1 MKKVFI
7 INAKA
12 GNGQAKQIAS
22 YLNEIFY
29 SNNDVN
35 IVYTKDKTSTIVVAE
50 HYKNQDCVIYSVGGD
65 GTLNDVVTGLAG
77 GNAYLGILPCGSGND
92 FMRNIDDKTAEIDL
106 GKVNDTY
113 FINVVSFGIDAEVA
127 NKANEDYKENATK
140 VLNEAIKQIK
150 DASKKI
156 KDDEELKRI
165 VDNISRITEDTLEG
179 IKKQYSD
186 FINDPKVQQSYNDVK
201 EQVITMYEKLQD
213 NINIKINSL
222 KENEKFMNTVNDINE
237 SIDAGIAYAS
247 EKINEFTSRPEVNEK
262 IEKAKDVA
270 IDLAEK
276 STEAL
281 KNWLRPNNK
290 DNK

>member
-1 MKKVFI
+1 MNDENKKN
-7 INAKA
+7 NAVDDIEQTVEELKA
-12 GNGQAKQIAS
+12 KIDKISQETP
-22 YLNEIFY
+22 L
-29 SNNDVN
+29 DVEN
-35 IVYTKDKTSTIVVAE
+35 KDI
-50 HYKNQDCVIYSVGGD
+50 
-65 GTLNDVVTGLAG
+65 DV
-77 GNAYLGILPCGSGND
+77 
-92 FMRNIDDKTAEIDL
+92 
-106 GKVNDTY
+106 
-113 FINVVSFGIDAEVA
+113 EVA

-150 DASKKI
+150 YASKKI

>member
-106 GKVNDTY
+106 GKVNDKY

-127 NKANEDYKENATK
+127 NKANELNKKGSSKFVYPKGILLTFPKFKSPTITVDNEEKEITILAVCNGSFYGNGFKIAPYADISDGKFDLYLVEK
-140 VLNEAIKQIK
+140 VNKLEMLYLFSKLLKGNHDKCNKVSYSHISNLQINSQHPLICNIDGEITTGTTFNIALQK
-150 DASKKI
+150 EKI
-156 KDDEELKRI
+156 KYYQEDDERLK
-165 VDNISRITEDTLEG
+165 
-179 IKKQYSD
+179 
-186 FINDPKVQQSYNDVK
+186 
-201 EQVITMYEKLQD
+201 KL
-213 NINIKINSL
+213 IYPYMRK
-222 KENEKFMNTVNDINE
+222 
-237 SIDAGIAYAS
+237 
-247 EKINEFTSRPEVNEK
+247 
-262 IEKAKDVA
+262 
-270 IDLAEK
+270 
-276 STEAL
+276 
-281 KNWLRPNNK
+281 
-290 DNK
+290 

>member
-1 MKKVFI
+1 MNDENKKN
-7 INAKA
+7 NAVDDIEQTVEELKA
-12 GNGQAKQIAS
+12 KIDKISQETP
-22 YLNEIFY
+22 L
-29 SNNDVN
+29 DVEN
-35 IVYTKDKTSTIVVAE
+35 KDI
-50 HYKNQDCVIYSVGGD
+50 
-65 GTLNDVVTGLAG
+65 DV
-77 GNAYLGILPCGSGND
+77 
-92 FMRNIDDKTAEIDL
+92 
-106 GKVNDTY
+106 
-113 FINVVSFGIDAEVA
+113 EVA

-201 EQVITMYEKLQD
+201 EQVITMYEILQD